1 MINTVKA
8 YKTPV
13 KILASLFR
21 AWPWPL
27 RSHSGCATV
36 IKVVVGWEH
45 MGRRYHTSFSAL
57 HPWCKYV

>member
-27 RSHSGCATV
+27 RSHSFWLRYCNQGCSG
-36 IKVVVGWEH
+36 VGTH
-45 MGRRYHTSFSAL
+45 GKALPHLFFSATPL
-57 HPWCKYV
+57 M